1 MVLSDKF
8 FYIFASLLC
17 LLGIGIFVYNPS
29 DLRDTNIEQIAF
41 FEDVTGNVTSKNV
54 GQINYRSV
62 EPGNSVQSGDYVLTS
77 DQSEALVRFTK
88 SKALLKVA
96 SNSLVQIQVD
106 DDKINL
112 AAESGFFDLE
122 MEQAPPITVAGKRIK
137 GITAGGEKTK
147 LQIFRQS
154 KNSQPVLRVVS
165 GMVEVNVDS
174 DETEQEPV
182 KIESGEALLVDTLEK
197 KEVDLRA
204 ESPPNFTK
212 ILPNQVQD
220 FEWSSEN
227 VNLVVFQVA
236 KDIEFEDIVYQKKSF
251 KTGTEWKWP
260 TPGTYYWRIA
270 DEKGNTS
277 FTKQIIVLA
286 PAAPKVLKPQ
296 EGAQI
301 KYLRGR
307 TLIDFAWASDLE
319 GQFEVELIQVSNK
332 KKTRKRFTKKEVK
345 LKLKHAGLYKWRV
358 RARRKWARWTS
369 FRTFNINFTQ
379 GSILALG
386 PNINYSKNL
395 ETEGRFKELVFK
407 WGGKVDGGYRFR
419 ISNNAEMTW
428 AIVNQQTLKK
438 EFRYV
443 PTKGGRY
450 FWNVESLKYP
460 GVDSVPRP
468 FIIQQ
473 SVGEFISPANLGKID
488 NKNSKNEVEFVV
500 LKNLEESLVLEVS
513 RRKDFKFNLY
523 RVKMTEPRKI
533 LNLRPGKYFA
543 RLTAPPGRDQDVWL
557 PSKISFRVK
566 KPNRPEAP
574 VMPKYLQAFIMNPDE
589 AIKKQAEKYF
599 VAWPESDKAVK
610 YEIRMKS
617 NTTNKVRV
625 FSSKDANMT
634 LLGSYSDSFD
644 MRVIAIDSWGRR
656 SPASKIA
663 KLLFPIAPLT
673 KFPKYLRNPE
683 NWDYENL
690 ENIVNQKVENE
701 YEEELD

>member
-1 MVLSDKF
+1 MVLSDKYF
-8 FYIFASLLC
+8 IIFAVVLSL
-17 LLGIGIFVYNPS
+17 IGVGVFVYDPS
-29 DLRDTNIEQIAF
+29 ANRESNIEQIAF
-41 FEDVTGNVTSKNV
+41 FEDVAGNVTVRNADEL
-54 GQINYRSV
+54 NYRAT
-62 EPGNSVQSGDYVLTS
+62 EPGTSVQSGDYVLTK
-77 DQSEALVRFTK
+77 DQSEALVRFTQ

-96 SNSLVQIQVD
+96 SNSLVQIVVD
-106 DDKINL
+106 EEKINL

-122 MEQAPPITVAGKRIK
+122 MEDAPPVLVSGKRIK
-137 GITAGGEKTK
+137 AITAGGEKTK
-147 LQIFRQS
+147 LQLFRQS
-154 KNSQPVLRVVS
+154 KSSQPILRVVA
-165 GMVEVNVDS
+165 GAVEVNVDS

-197 KEVDLRA
+197 KEIDLQA
-204 ESPPNFTK
+204 ISPPNFAK
-212 ILPNQVQD
+212 VLPNEVLE
-220 FEWSSEN
+220 FEWNSEN
-227 VNLVVFQVA
+227 ANLVVFQVA
-236 KDIEFEDIVYQKKSF
+236 KDIDFKDIVYQKKSF

-286 PAAPKVLKPQ
+286 PAAPKIKAPK

-301 KYLRGR
+301 NYLRGR
-307 TLIDFAWASDLE
+307 TIIDFAWESDLE
-319 GQFEVELIQVSNK
+319 GDFDLEIIQISNK
-332 KKTRKRFTKKEVK
+332 KKTRKRFSKKEVK

-358 RARRKWARWTS
+358 RARRKWAKWTS
-369 FRTFNINFTQ
+369 YRTFNINFTQ

-395 ETEGRFKELVFK
+395 EEEGRFKELVFK

-419 ISNNAEMTW
+419 ISNNPEMTW
-428 AIVNQQTLKK
+428 AIVNTQTLEK
-438 EFRYV
+438 EYRYV

-473 SVGEFISPANLGKID
+473 SVAEFISPANQGKID
-488 NKNSKNEVEFVV
+488 NKNSKDEVEFVV
-500 LKNLEESLVLEVS
+500 LKNLEEPLILEVS
-513 RRKDFKFNLY
+513 RREDFRFNLY
-523 RVKMTEPRKI
+523 RVKMSEPRKI

-543 RLTAPPGRDQDVWL
+543 RLSPPPGRDQEVWL
-557 PSKISFRVK
+557 PTQISFRVK
-566 KPNRPEAP
+566 KPDAPEAP
-574 VMPKYLQAFIMNPDE
+574 DLPRYLQAFIMNADNV
-589 AIKKQAEKYF
+589 KKDKTEKYF
-599 VAWPESDKAVK
+599 VAWPEVEKAVK

-617 NTTNKVRV
+617 NLNNKVRV
-625 FSSKDANMT
+625 FNSKDANLT
-634 LLGSYSDSFD
+634 LLGDYSDSFD
-644 MRVIAIDSWGRR
+644 MKVIAIDSWGRR
-656 SPASKIA
+656 SPASKIT

-683 NWDYENL
+683 NWDYNDL
-690 ENIVNQKVENE
+690 ENIINQKRENE